1 MTYYPNGLSQPDRRN
16 NAERV
21 IINGV
26 TNNDV
31 ATITVTAY
39 NLARYEQKYS
49 VVGML
54 LLVDLELHFALT
66 ISSKRNTA
74 ASIPCNDG

>member
-1 MTYYPNGLSQPDRRN
+1 MNVLLISSCSYTGGVTYFPNGLSQPDRRN

-26 TNNDV
+26 SNNAV

-49 VVGML
+49 LVGKIRL
-54 LLVDLELHFALT
+54 LY
-66 ISSKRNTA
+66 S
-74 ASIPCNDG
+74 P